1 MSKRKPYRVCPECG
15 SNLDSSEQCECQ
27 RRQAEKPVTIKHARR
42 NASYRQSFENYLD
55 ERQREW
61 LYS

>member
-1 MSKRKPYRVCPECG
+1 MIKRKPYRVCPECG
-15 SNLDSSEQCECQ
+15 CAIDHGEHCDCEQ
-27 RRQAEKPVTIKHARR
+27 RQEAPPPDQPRKLARKR
-42 NASYRQSFENYLD
+42 EAYEQYFD